1 MKSNLKAISDFIGR
15 IKKAKNILTWM
26 NPPLLWLHLDNNV
39 VYVRRHKIAEARMYL
54 EVLEQIA
61 RSLKYSVK

>member
-1 MKSNLKAISDFIGR
+1 
-15 IKKAKNILTWM
+15 M